1 MVPSVGS
8 RSPKP
13 PGMVA
18 GAPRRNAIVL
28 LIYLLVLVIA
38 ASYLLR
44 LL

>member
-1 MVPSVGS
+1 
-8 RSPKP
+8 
-13 PGMVA
+13 MVA
-18 GAPRRNAIVL
+18 GAPRRNAVVL